1 MTNHSDPFDELA
13 ALFLSDA
20 HNQPMP
26 ENETNTIVE
35 LALIGHLPVRA
46 GVWLTPYADIV
57 ARELGPTGLLRLDS
71 DQPSLQLLRPTSEDF
86 SDSSSASMQRAIGDA
101 ASQAAAWVVRPD
113 SRTPASEL
121 VEARVDRITI
131 LSSADEAAVVA
142 AYQLVKDLAEAAEHA
157 DRELPAVGL
166 AILGADRHTADRMRQ
181 RLNRTTSTFLGIE
194 LPMVA
199 CISQIDSTA
208 RATQRLSFADDA
220 APDIVTA
227 LKWIEQATTTA
238 AAAAESAPTDQRPTP
253 LVEVGPD
260 HDPEDD
266 TPVIEAPSGHTPP
279 VEPAVEPPVKPKVE
293 PPVKPGVEPP
303 VAAPGADELPIEQP
317 PAAGSP
323 PSVTP
328 STPSFASSGPAFEP
342 KQPQRPREASG
353 RTGAPVPLGEY
364 VDGVS
369 ALPKVRC
376 NGHEAVELGVDHAG
390 RIHVMARE
398 TQMRSLHSVE
408 GWARAHRELIAMASG
423 DHYFDLT
430 GDTVCHVFT
439 EKPANVADLHT
450 SDLRLHVLSPVMVD
464 GRRGWYYA
472 PLNAVV

>member
-1 MTNHSDPFDELA
+1 MTNHADPFDELA

-26 ENETNTIVE
+26 ENENNTIVE

-71 DQPSLQLLRPTSEDF
+71 DQPSLQLLRPKSEDSF
-86 SDSSSASMQRAIGDA
+86 DSNSASMQRAIDNA

-208 RATQRLSFADDA
+208 RATQRMSFADES

-227 LKWIEQATTTA
+227 LKWIEHATTTA
-238 AAAAESAPTDQRPTP
+238 AAAAESAPTEQRPTP

-260 HDPEDD
+260 HNPDD
-266 TPVIEAPSGHTPP
+266 EAPVIEVQAGHTPP
-279 VEPAVEPPVKPKVE
+279 VEPPVEQ
-293 PPVKPGVEPP
+293 GVEPP
-303 VAAPGADELPIEQP
+303 VGAPGADELPAEQP
-317 PAAGSP
+317 PAAAPSP
-323 PSVTP
+323 PRVTP
-328 STPSFASSGPAFEP
+328 STPSFASSGPAFELEP

-376 NGHEAVELGVDHAG
+376 PGHEAVELGVDHAG

-398 TQMRSLHSVE
+398 TQLRSLYSVE

-430 GDTVCHVFT
+430 GDTVRHLFT
-439 EKPANVADLHT
+439 EKPANVADLYT

-464 GRRGWYYA
+464 GRQGWYYA